1 MLDLRLISDSLIAG
15 RMAHHTTI
23 EDNMSFN
30 FTFSNQVIQDYFN
43 EVENSVA
50 PVSEFL
56 YLHTHPLIQENFLRE
71 LDKQLQ
77 DFFSKYKQLPD
88 PVMQRIINICLPIGN
103 GIPLLSN
110 SETEREGA
118 NNILQG
124 YRELYKFLK
133 GG

>member
-1 MLDLRLISDSLIAG
+1 
-15 RMAHHTTI
+15 
-23 EDNMSFN
+23 MSFN